1 MVPAPLRPAGSVEVE
16 RLRVAVLLDN
26 GLRTPE
32 PEIAEAVGDA
42 ATRLSEAGCRV
53 EEALPPGIGETQ
65 ELFHRVLVADGGSFL
80 RGLLEAAGTDPEK
93 SSVKGL
99 LAVPPSDGAALA
111 SIVGPVTAIPACRH
125 GEADHDMA
133 AFSYTMTW
141 NLTGWPGAVVRA
153 GTAPGGLPIGV
164 QLVAGPWREDVA
176 LALAAE
182 LERSFGPF
190 APPVL

>member
-1 MVPAPLRPAGSVEVE
+1 M
-16 RLRVAVLLDN
+16 
-26 GLRTPE
+26 
-32 PEIAEAVGDA
+32 
-42 ATRLSEAGCRV
+42 
-53 EEALPPGIGETQ
+53 
-65 ELFHRVLVADGGSFL
+65 
-80 RGLLEAAGTDPEK
+80 
-93 SSVKGL
+93 
-99 LAVPPSDGAALA
+99 
-111 SIVGPVTAIPACRH
+111 ACRH

-141 NLTGWPGAVVRA
+141 NLTGWPAAVVRA